1 MSSVSEDAMFKALLK
16 NKPPQK
22 PQTEQKVEAPVR
34 KEIRETVPKP
44 GSEDAMYRALLRN
57 RPQQQTVQAAPKP
70 QVRESVPAP
79 VIVAPVAEAR
89 QPEIPVVDTGT
100 KNVSTLQT
108 DAVVESINNLASS
121 VSMVHGLMKTL
132 VVPLLILIL
141 LVLVVGLIIGK

>member
-22 PQTEQKVEAPVR
+22 SQTEQKAEAPVR
-34 KEIRETVPKP
+34 KEIRETAPKP

-70 QVRESVPAP
+70 QVRESAPAP

-89 QPEIPVVDTGT
+89 QTEIPVVASM
-100 KNVSTLQT
+100 KNASTAQT
-108 DAVVESINNLASS
+108 AEVVDSINNLASS
-121 VSMVHGLMKTL
+121 VNIIHGLLKTL